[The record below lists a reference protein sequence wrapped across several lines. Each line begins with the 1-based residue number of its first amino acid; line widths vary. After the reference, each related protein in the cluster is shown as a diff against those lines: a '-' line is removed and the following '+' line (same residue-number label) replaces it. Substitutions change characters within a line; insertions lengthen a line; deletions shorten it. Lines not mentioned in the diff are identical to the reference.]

1 MFTVNSTTAKTTNA
15 KTTNAKIT
23 KHIFNQQAILFAVNQ
38 TQVLQKKKKKKP
50 SFCVI
55 QNQAGPS
62 LTLQESHANA
72 DNCLKFISLLSG
84 PCQELANSEPG
95 TIPKLLPRLLN
106 IVRVIWMNS
115 EHYHSR
121 ERLNGLLRKVRVLKF
136 VTCSVKF
143 SQNFG
148 LQAHEGLRK
157 GLEARNVLA
166 SYPGSFT

>member
-1 MFTVNSTTAKTTNA
+1 MLGVYRQFNNSKNNQCKNKPSTFLTSKRFCSQS
-15 KTTNAKIT
+15 I
-23 KHIFNQQAILFAVNQ
+23 KHRFC
-38 TQVLQKKKKKKP
+38 KKKKKKKA

-62 LTLQESHANA
+62 PTLQESHANA

-148 LQAHEGLRK
+148 LQAHEGLKK